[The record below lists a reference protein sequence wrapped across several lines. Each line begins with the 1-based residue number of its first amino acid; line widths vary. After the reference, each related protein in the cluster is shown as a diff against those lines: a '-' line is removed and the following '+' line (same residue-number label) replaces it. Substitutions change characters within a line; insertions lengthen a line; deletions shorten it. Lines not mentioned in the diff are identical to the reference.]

1 MNFITN
7 KCECYWEEVDV
18 IVVNLLATP
27 RMYIQS
33 HLQQRSWKSHLFRI
47 GKLFSLLLCQK
58 KKTCNGSHCVSAW
71 LGHRTQAN
79 RNNSSEC
86 FPAASFGCEWDLQ
99 SGLSTKSWVGFIQS
113 LENMNK
119 RLTFLEQEG
128 ILQPRISHLIHLFL
142 SLFLFLPHSIYTETS
157 KSSWK
162 QN

>member
-99 SGLSTKSWVGFIQS
+99 SGLSTNSGWASSNHLKTWTKDWPS
-113 LENMNK
+113 L
-119 RLTFLEQEG
+119 
-128 ILQPRISHLIHLFL
+128 
-142 SLFLFLPHSIYTETS
+142 S
-157 KSSWK
+157 KK
-162 QN
+162 EFCNQGYPI